1 MTGMLTQNILNY
13 NVFSGEL
20 ETLRPS
26 DQQIINTINPHSYV
40 VAKNDDVFRQALMDS
55 DVLLPDGVGIVLAN
69 RLLNRTNIKKIAG
82 SDIHIHLLA
91 ELNKKRGK
99 CFYLGASDSTLQKI
113 NERLKREFPS
123 VRAAFYSPPFKEVFS
138 ETDNEKMIRAINDF
152 NPDIL
157 FVGMTAPKQEKW
169 VHLNKPKI
177 NAKIIC
183 SIGAVFDFF
192 SGTKKRPGKF
202 WIAMGLEF
210 LPRFLKEP
218 KRLWQRNFV
227 STPLFI
233 IDVMKSRVKKNSP

>member
-40 VAKNDDVFRQALMDS
+40 VAKNDDVFRQALINS
-55 DVLLPDGVGIVLAN
+55 DVLLPDGIGIVLAN

-91 ELNKKRGK
+91 ELNKKGGK

-113 NERLKREFPS
+113 NERLKSEFPS
-123 VRAAFYSPPFKEVFS
+123 VCAAFYSPPFKEVFS
-138 ETDNEKMIRAINDF
+138 ETDNEKMITAINDF
-152 NPDIL
+152 TPDVL

-233 IDVMKSRVKKNSP
+233 IDVLKSRVKKNSP